1 MREAAGQAKQP
12 LRDVLREKSTPFAGL
27 GCGDTSLSDNVLLDA
42 IEAYPTLLS
51 RPIVVTPRSVRL
63 CRPSGEVI
71 DLLPPQRETFTEQDR
86 ERAIDES
93 GRRIASAPKEPTK
106 GSSTNS

>member
-1 MREAAGQAKQP
+1 MREAAGRAKQP
-12 LRDVLREKSTPFAGL
+12 LRNALREKGTPLAEL
-27 GCGDTSLSDNVLLDA
+27 GCGDTSLSDNAVLDA
-42 IEAYPTLLS
+42 IETYPTLLS

-86 ERAIDES
+86 ERVVDES
-93 GRRIASAPKEPTK
+93 GRRIANAPYEPTK
-106 GSSTNS
+106 GSSNSS